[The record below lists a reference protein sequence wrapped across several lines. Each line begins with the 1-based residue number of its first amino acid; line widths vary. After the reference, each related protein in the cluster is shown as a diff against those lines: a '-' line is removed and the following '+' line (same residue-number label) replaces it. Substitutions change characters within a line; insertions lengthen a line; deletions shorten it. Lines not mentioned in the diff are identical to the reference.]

1 MHGFCEQSLQ
11 LFYRIC
17 LDVWRNRLDVRGSA
31 IELLPLKVA
40 PWLCDYI
47 VSYLFIARDLKN
59 MARIIV
65 RYRDTY

>member
-1 MHGFCEQSLQ
+1 MDGVCEQRLQ

-17 LDVWRNRLDVRGSA
+17 LDVWRYRLDVRGST

-47 VSYLFIARDLKN
+47 VSYLFIARVLKN
-59 MARIIV
+59 IARIIV
-65 RYRDTY
+65 R